1 MRNVVT
7 LMFMFIFV
15 MKLIGQINHINTRE
29 KIMTKEAIFAGGCFW
44 GVEHLMQQQDGVITV
59 ESGYMGGAKEMPTYQ
74 EVKTSLTGH
83 AEVVRVVY
91 DPALVDYTTLTK
103 LFLEIHDPTQE
114 GGQGPDIGDQYRS
127 EIFYMD
133 ESQHE
138 IALDL
143 LSQLKALG
151 YDVKTKVTP
160 ASTFYLAEDYHQDYY
175 KIKGTEPYCHSYTK
189 RF

>member
-1 MRNVVT
+1 MRKVIT
-7 LMFMFIFV
+7 LALIIIFV
-15 MKLIGQINHINTRE
+15 CKLFGQVKSDNIN
-29 KIMTKEAIFAGGCFW
+29 KENRTMDAIFAGGCFW
-44 GVEHLMQQQDGVITV
+44 GVEHLMQQQEGVITV
-59 ESGYMGGAKEMPTYQ
+59 ESGYMGGEKENPTYQ

-91 DPALVDYTTLTK
+91 DPTLVDYTTLAK

-114 GGQGPDIGDQYRS
+114 GGQGPDLGDQYRS

-133 ESQHE
+133 DSQRD

-143 LSQLKALG
+143 LSQLRAKG
-151 YDVKTKVTP
+151 YDIKTKVTP
-160 ASTFYLAEDYHQDYY
+160 ASKFYIAEDYHQDYY
-175 KIKGTEPYCHSYTK
+175 KNKGTEPYCHSYTK